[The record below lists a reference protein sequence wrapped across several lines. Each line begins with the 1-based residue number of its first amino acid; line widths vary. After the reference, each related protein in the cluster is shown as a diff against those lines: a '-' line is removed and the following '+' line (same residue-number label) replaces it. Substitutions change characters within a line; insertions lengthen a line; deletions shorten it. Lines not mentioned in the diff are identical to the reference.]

1 MISKNYDYDNEDNSS
16 YEQDM
21 INKATGYV
29 ISKYIYEIKKLKI
42 DSTTT
47 KPTPTKDYFY
57 NLIKNLVL
65 NDKEFHKYTFD
76 NYKIHFSYNEEKD
89 IFYFENY
96 NLIMNLI
103 LEHINL
109 KIMNNIE

>member
-1 MISKNYDYDNEDNSS
+1 MISNNYDYDNDDNNNS

-21 INKATGYV
+21 MNKAAGYV

-76 NYKIHFSYNEEKD
+76 NPKISFLYNDEKDTFYLESYN
-89 IFYFENY
+89 
-96 NLIMNLI
+96 
-103 LEHINL
+103 
-109 KIMNNIE
+109 

>member
-1 MISKNYDYDNEDNSS
+1 
-16 YEQDM
+16 M

-42 DSTTT
+42 DTTT

-76 NYKIHFSYNEEKD
+76 NYKIHVSYNEEKD
-89 IFYFENY
+89 IFYFQKIIINL
-96 NLIMNLI
+96 LIMNLI
-103 LEHINL
+103 LEQYKL
-109 KIMNNIE
+109 ELNIVFSQSKK

>member
-1 MISKNYDYDNEDNSS
+1 MISKNYNYDNEDNYS

-42 DSTTT
+42 DLTTT

-76 NYKIHFSYNEEKD
+76 NPKISFLYNDEKDTFYLESYN
-89 IFYFENY
+89 
-96 NLIMNLI
+96 
-103 LEHINL
+103 
-109 KIMNNIE
+109 

>member
-1 MISKNYDYDNEDNSS
+1 MIYKNNDNDDESDDNYNS

-21 INKATGYV
+21 INKAAGYV

-42 DSTTT
+42 DSTAT
-47 KPTPTKDYFY
+47 KPTTPTKDYFY

-76 NYKIHFSYNEEKD
+76 NPKISFLYNDEKDTFYLESYN
-89 IFYFENY
+89 
-96 NLIMNLI
+96 
-103 LEHINL
+103 
-109 KIMNNIE
+109 

>member
-1 MISKNYDYDNEDNSS
+1 MISKNYDYDNDDNNS

-21 INKATGYV
+21 INKAAGYV

-42 DSTTT
+42 DSTAT
-47 KPTPTKDYFY
+47 KPTTPTKDYFY

-65 NDKEFHKYTFD
+65 NDKEFHNYTFD
-76 NYKIHFSYNEEKD
+76 NYKIRFSYNEEKD

-96 NLIMNLI
+96 N
-103 LEHINL
+103 
-109 KIMNNIE
+109 

>member
-1 MISKNYDYDNEDNSS
+1 MISKNYNYDNEDNYS

-42 DSTTT
+42 DLTT

-65 NDKEFHKYTFD
+65 NDKEFQKYTFD

-96 NLIMNLI
+96 N
-103 LEHINL
+103 
-109 KIMNNIE
+109 

>member
-1 MISKNYDYDNEDNSS
+1 MISKNYDYDYDNEDNNS

-29 ISKYIYEIKKLKI
+29 ISKYIYEIKKFKI

-47 KPTPTKDYFY
+47 KPIPTKDYFY

-96 NLIMNLI
+96 N
-103 LEHINL
+103 
-109 KIMNNIE
+109 